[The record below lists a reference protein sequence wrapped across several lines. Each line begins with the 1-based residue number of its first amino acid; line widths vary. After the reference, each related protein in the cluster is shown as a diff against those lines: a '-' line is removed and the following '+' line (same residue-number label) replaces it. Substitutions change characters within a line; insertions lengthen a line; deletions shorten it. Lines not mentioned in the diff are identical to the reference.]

1 MQRSYDNRMAMLMPP
16 YVFFKDLLRIGNL
29 NLTNGNL
36 IKRMNYDFLKVV
48 F

>member
-29 NLTNGNL
+29 GLTNGNL